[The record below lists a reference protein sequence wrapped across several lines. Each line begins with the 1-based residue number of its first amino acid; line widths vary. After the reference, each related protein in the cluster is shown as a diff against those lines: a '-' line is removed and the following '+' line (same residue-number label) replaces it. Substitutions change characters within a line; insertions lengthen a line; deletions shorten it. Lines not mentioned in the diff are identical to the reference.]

1 MTSTTASAIPHV
13 DDEFLLRQRRDLTV
27 RRGSYREQVERLSAA
42 ADELA
47 QAQAGEAPDLGDDE
61 GFAEGDSLHVERD
74 RVLSLTAAA
83 KRRIEEVDAALH
95 RLDSGTYGACRS
107 CRRPIPV
114 ARLEAVPEA
123 TQCVSCASGS
133 ALRRR

>member
-1 MTSTTASAIPHV
+1 MTSNTASAPSNIK
-13 DDEFLLRQRRDLTV
+13 DDFLHRQRRELTA
-27 RRGSYREQVERLSAA
+27 RRGSYREQVDRLSAA
-42 ADELA
+42 AEELA
-47 QAQAGEAPDLGDDE
+47 LATEAPDLGDE
-61 GFAEGDSLHVERD
+61 EEFGEGDTLHVERD

-83 KRRIEEVDAALH
+83 RRRIEEVDAALH
-95 RLDSGTYGACRS
+95 RLEAGTYGACRT

-133 ALRRR
+133 VLRRR

>member
-1 MTSTTASAIPHV
+1 MTSSTASAVPFV
-13 DDEFLLRQRRDLTV
+13 DDDFLAHQRAELTA
-27 RRGSYREQVERLSAA
+27 RRGAYREQVERLSAA

-47 QAQAGEAPDLGDDE
+47 QAGEALDLGDE
-61 GFAEGDSLHVERD
+61 QGFAEADSLHVERD
-74 RVLSLTAAA
+74 RVLSLAAQA
-83 KRRIEEVDAALH
+83 RNRIEEVEAALR
-95 RLDSGTYGACRS
+95 RLDTGAYGACRS

>member
-1 MTSTTASAIPHV
+1 MTPSTASAVPIIE
-13 DDEFLLRQRRDLTV
+13 DDFLLHQRRELTA
-27 RRGSYREQVERLSAA
+27 RRGSYREQVDRLSAA

-47 QAQAGEAPDLGDDE
+47 MATEAPDLGDDE
-61 GFAEGDSLHVERD
+61 GFAEGDTLHVERD

-83 KRRIEEVDAALH
+83 KRRIDEIDAALH
-95 RLDSGTYGACRS
+95 RLDRGTYGACRS

-123 TQCVSCASGS
+123 TQCVACASGS
-133 ALRRR
+133 VLRRR